1 MSERREETEDL
12 QVIYGGSGKAIVRL
26 GSRKYET
33 NMGAGESISKTQ
45 RRVAAIAL
53 TETDYRFKK
62 VPHKL
67 ACMLQNFYF
76 MSEH

>member
-12 QVIYGGSGKAIVRL
+12 HVIYGGSGKAILRL

-33 NMGAGESISKTQ
+33 NIGAGESILKAE
-45 RRVAAIAL
+45 RRAAAIAL

-62 VPHKL
+62 VPQKL
-67 ACMLQNFYF
+67 ACML
-76 MSEH
+76 